1 MQEFYCTYHKSHSV
15 YAKYSEQVDEWE
27 KTYGEDNQ
35 KQDKWAV
42 AEGLKNPSKKA
53 VNYQQ

>member
-1 MQEFYCTYHKSHSV
+1 MQEFYCTYHKAHSV

-35 KQDKWAV
+35 KQDKWGV